1 MKFVDEATIRVEAGA
16 GGKGCIGF
24 RREKYIP
31 FGGPDGGDG
40 GDGGTIWA
48 VADYNLNTLADFRFN
63 RTFRAERGGDGEG
76 SNCRGAYGNDM
87 EVGMPLGTLIYDEGT
102 GELIGELT
110 RTTQRI
116 KIAQGGFHGLGN
128 VRFKSSTNRAPYQ
141 ATKGSPGEARDLR
154 LELSLM
160 ADVGLLGLPNAGKST
175 LLSAVSAARPKI
187 ADYPFTTLYPQPGVV
202 AVGALRSFVMMDIP
216 GLIEGAASG
225 AGLGIRFLKHIQRTR
240 LLLHLVD
247 ILPPSGAD
255 IVESIKTINAE
266 LKEFNEEVAARD
278 QWLVFNKIDQMP
290 EDEAQALIQKALK
303 RLKWKGRWFA
313 ISSVSRAGL
322 KELLH
327 AAMDWVQEHSSTE
340 PEQLLGAPTVEAEPK
355 AKPKSKLKA
364 HPGSV
369 WKAPK
374 AEKIIQEKPVAK
386 AKAKKAVKAVKKAVK
401 KATKPAVKA
410 KKIVKATKVI
420 VKAKKVIKAK
430 KAAKPVAK
438 KAAKKVVKKVTK
450 TAKAKKSKR

>member
-1 MKFVDEATIRVEAGA
+1 MKFVDEATIRVEAGT

-48 VADYNLNTLADFRFN
+48 EADINLNTLADFRFN

-76 SNCRGAYGNDM
+76 SNCRGRNGNDL
-87 EVGMPLGTLIYDEGT
+87 VVPMPLGTLIFDEGT
-102 GELIGELT
+102 DELIGELT
-110 RTTQRI
+110 RIGQRI

-128 VRFKSSTNRAPYQ
+128 VRFKSSVNRTPYK

-175 LLSAVSAARPKI
+175 LLSSVSAARPKI

-247 ILPPSGAD
+247 MLPPSGGD
-255 IVESIKTINAE
+255 VLSHIKTINAE
-266 LKEFNEEVAARD
+266 LAEFSAELAARD
-278 QWLVFNKIDQMP
+278 QWLVFNKMDQLP
-290 EDEAQALIQKALK
+290 ADEALALAQSIVKK
-303 RLKWKGRWFA
+303 LKWKGRWFV
-313 ISSVSRAGL
+313 ISAVSRAGL
-322 KELLH
+322 DQLLP
-327 AAMDWVQEHSSTE
+327 AVMDWV
-340 PEQLLGAPTVEAEPK
+340 EAHAPK
-355 AKPKSKLKA
+355 AKTVERTPISLE
-364 HPGSV
+364 
-369 WKAPK
+369 APPM
-374 AEKIIQEKPVAK
+374 ATQKPQAVRKPAK
-386 AKAKKAVKAVKKAVK
+386 KTPPAAAKKAARKAVKVTKVVRKIVKKASKKVVKKAVK
-401 KATKPAVKA
+401 QALK
-410 KKIVKATKVI
+410 
-420 VKAKKVIKAK
+420 
-430 KAAKPVAK
+430 KPVRQ
-438 KAAKKVVKKVTK
+438 AAKKPIQKPTKSGKPATRLARKK
-450 TAKAKKSKR
+450 